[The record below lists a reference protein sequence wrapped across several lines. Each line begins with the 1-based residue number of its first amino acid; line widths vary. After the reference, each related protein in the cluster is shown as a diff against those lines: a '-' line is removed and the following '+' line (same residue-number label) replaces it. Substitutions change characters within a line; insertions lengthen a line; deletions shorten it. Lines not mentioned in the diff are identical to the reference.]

1 MQPNTRRGLLA
12 ATVIL
17 ALAACNQQNNTPA
30 AASAASAPAASS
42 PAAASASAPAGL
54 NTDGQKASYL
64 MGYEIGASVQ
74 EMKKNGLEIEQAA
87 FLQGLNAAIASE
99 PLPFSNDEAAAIM
112 QKFQADQMAKMET
125 RQQETAKTNQ
135 EKGTAFLAENKTKE
149 GVKTTASGLQYTV
162 KTEGSGASPKATD
175 TVTVHYEG
183 RLIDGT
189 VFDSS
194 VKRGEPATFALNQ
207 VIKGWT
213 EGLQLMK
220 EGGEYTFYIPA
231 ALAYGEQGNPSIPP
245 NSVLIFDV
253 QLIKVG
259 SK

>member
-1 MQPNTRRGLLA
+1 MKHTARLGLLA
-12 ATVIL
+12 AALL
-17 ALAACNQQNNTPA
+17 ALSACNQQTAVPA
-30 AASAASAPAASS
+30 GASAPAAASV
-42 PAAASASAPAGL
+42 PAAPAAGL
-54 NTDGQKASYL
+54 DTDAQKASYL

-74 EMKKNGLEIEQAA
+74 EMKKNGLEVEQNA
-87 FLQGLNAAIASE
+87 FITGLNAALASE
-99 PLPFSNDEAAAIM
+99 PMAFSEEEALAIM
-112 QKFQADQMAKMET
+112 QKFQEDQMAKLQN
-125 RQQETAKTNQ
+125 RQQEAAKDNVT
-135 EKGTAFLAENKTKE
+135 KGQAFLNENKAKE
-149 GVKTTASGLQYTV
+149 GVKTTASGLQYSV
-162 KTEGSGASPKATD
+162 KTEGSGKQPKATD

-194 VKRGEPATFALNQ
+194 VKRGQPASFALNQ

-231 ALAYGEQGNPSIPP
+231 ELAYGEQGNPGIPP

-253 QLIKVG
+253 QLLKVG
-259 SK
+259 Q

>member
-1 MQPNTRRGLLA
+1 MKHTARLGLLA
-12 ATVIL
+12 AALL
-17 ALAACNQQNNTPA
+17 ALSACNQPA
-30 AASAASAPAASS
+30 STSAGASAPATASAPAASAPAA
-42 PAAASASAPAGL
+42 GL
-54 NTDGQKASYL
+54 DTDAQKASYL

-74 EMKKNGLEIEQAA
+74 EMKKNGLEVEQSA
-87 FLQGLNAAIASE
+87 FITGLNAALASE
-99 PLPFSNDEAAAIM
+99 PMAFSEEEALAIM
-112 QKFQADQMAKMET
+112 QKFQEDQMAKLQN
-125 RQQETAKTNQ
+125 RQQEAAKDNVT
-135 EKGTAFLAENKTKE
+135 KGQAFLNENKAKE
-149 GVKTTASGLQYTV
+149 GVKTTASGLQYSV
-162 KTEGSGASPKATD
+162 KTEGSGKQPKATD

-194 VKRGEPATFALNQ
+194 IKRGQPASFALNQ

-231 ALAYGEQGNPSIPP
+231 ELAYGEQGNPSIPP

-253 QLIKVG
+253 RLIKVG
-259 SK
+259 Q